1 LAANFLPICTAG
13 DAFVIVAAAAAA
25 IFHDASTVDDA
36 VPVAV
41 SVRSCF
47 GLSQVINSRNMCIL
61 RLR

>member
-1 LAANFLPICTAG
+1 LAAISVAIGTAG

-25 IFHDASTVDDA
+25 VFHDATTVADA